1 MVVGLGSIEG
11 FGRGAAR
18 VQQQLPFLSVL
29 GEAKGEKSALE
40 TLVQHLPFLGSPLSP
55 PLTFNHQEIS

>member
-1 MVVGLGSIEG
+1 MVVGLSSIEG

-29 GEAKGEKSALE
+29 GEAVGEKSALE
-40 TLVQHLPFLGSPLSP
+40 PLVQHLPFLGSSLSP
-55 PLTFNHQEIS
+55 ALNFKHQKIS

>member
-1 MVVGLGSIEG
+1 MVVGLSSIEG

-29 GEAKGEKSALE
+29 REAIRKSE
-40 TLVQHLPFLGSPLSP
+40 PWGP
-55 PLTFNHQEIS
+55 